1 VFRSVPVFCH
11 ALGVVLRN
19 KATIDSMYDNFVK
32 ETDMW
37 DEDFESQKQEI
48 VNLYISAHKKYKEK
62 YEEGSFTYRGCK
74 TDFLETYNNELV
86 VVMEKIISYQ
96 KAMMAHFMDKIER
109 SIYE

>member
-1 VFRSVPVFCH
+1 MF
-11 ALGVVLRN
+11 
-19 KATIDSMYDNFVK
+19 DNFVK

-62 YEEGSFTYRGCK
+62 YEEGSFTYGRCK
-74 TDFLETYNNELV
+74 PDFLETYNNELV

-96 KAMMAHFMDKIER
+96 KAMMAHFMEKIET